1 MPRIVQSPVKHKRH
15 SFSLFSPGDFFIHL
29 EANFSVWWWGDKAPF
44 KCLLHTASG
53 SSSFYGLS
61 MLRNDCD
68 DKRKMLLVAGLEG
81 TAAAQASDF
90 AFTKFHFLRRALLVH
105 GHWFVVVIVVIILVI
120 IKPGIMFESVF
131 WSSIPFTRTLP
142 ASLARCCHHLWHKS
156 DPRSFISRCFTCST
170 PTSALRYFLAW
181 SLWNCKHVMLQT
193 LFESTFLV
201 LYNTIYTSIPGLL
214 FSEEHKRFWKF
225 PLKKFLIAKLLL
237 AMKVILDDHWPMM
250 TIPSHPI
257 RSTPIPTKGSCKK
270 TVFLRSGWP

>member
-1 MPRIVQSPVKHKRH
+1 
-15 SFSLFSPGDFFIHL
+15 
-29 EANFSVWWWGDKAPF
+29 
-44 KCLLHTASG
+44 
-53 SSSFYGLS
+53 
-61 MLRNDCD
+61 
-68 DKRKMLLVAGLEG
+68 
-81 TAAAQASDF
+81 
-90 AFTKFHFLRRALLVH
+90 
-105 GHWFVVVIVVIILVI
+105 
-120 IKPGIMFESVF
+120 MFESVF

-142 ASLARCCHHLWHKS
+142 ASLARYCHHLWHKKWPRSFFQGVLQKKNHLWHKS

-170 PTSALRYFLAW
+170 PTLALRYFLAW
-181 SLWNCKHVMLQT
+181 SFNKNCKHLMFQT

-225 PLKKFLIAKLLL
+225 PQKKFLIAKLLL
-237 AMKVILDDHWPMM
+237 ALKVILDDHWPMM